1 MSRKRLERE
10 MLAVNI
16 RNLSDE
22 DDDVRL
28 MAIEALVTSTWDPEW
43 NPEGMIEEGGL
54 PAVVHC
60 LGDENPRIRSAAAS
74 LLLATAERGDGD
86 AVVLAD
92 ALPGLERLT
101 GDRDEIVRIKA
112 NEVIQV
118 LQTQG
123 CF

>member
-22 DDDVRL
+22 DDEVRL
-28 MAIEALVTSTWDPEW
+28 TAIEALVTSTWDPEW

-60 LGDENPRIRSAAAS
+60 LGDENPTYTQCSSVA
-74 LLLATAERGDGD
+74 
-86 AVVLAD
+86 
-92 ALPGLERLT
+92 PP
-101 GDRDEIVRIKA
+101 GDRR
-112 NEVIQV
+112 
-118 LQTQG
+118 TRG
-123 CF
+123 W